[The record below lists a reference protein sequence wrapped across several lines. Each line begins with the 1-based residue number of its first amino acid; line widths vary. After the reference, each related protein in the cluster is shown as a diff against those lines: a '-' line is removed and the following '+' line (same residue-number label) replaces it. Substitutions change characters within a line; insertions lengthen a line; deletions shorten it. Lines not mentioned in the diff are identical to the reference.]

1 MIVSDLTVPELEY
14 FRKQCNF
21 VGLEKDVFDMRSN
34 GVPLEHIAEYLN
46 ISVQGA
52 KRISRKVNDKIERV
66 NF

>member
-1 MIVSDLTVPELEY
+1 MIISDFTKTELDY
-14 FRKQCNF
+14 FRVQCNF

-34 GVPLEHIAEYLN
+34 GIPLELIAEYLN